1 MDSLVV
7 NGSMSFDS
15 TVIREHIVQF
25 YNRLYSKQF
34 SWRLKLDGLSLL
46 SFEADERNWLERDFE
61 GSEVLEVVRDLN
73 GDTAPG
79 LDGFSTAFFQKC

>member
-15 TVIREHIVQF
+15 TVIWENFVNF

-73 GDTAPG
+73 GDKAPG

>member
-73 GDTAPG
+73 GDKAPG